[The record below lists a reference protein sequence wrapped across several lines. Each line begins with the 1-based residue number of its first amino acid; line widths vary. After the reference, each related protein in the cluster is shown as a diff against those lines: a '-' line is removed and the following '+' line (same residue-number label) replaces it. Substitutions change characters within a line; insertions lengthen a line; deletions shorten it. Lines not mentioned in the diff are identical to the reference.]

1 MYIRRFLNNAR
12 STNINTDT
20 DTITRCYYN
29 SLLEVIL
36 LVVGALVIV
45 GETNEYYG
53 GRKLS
58 HKRTRPEKHA

>member
-1 MYIRRFLNNAR
+1 MYTCRYLKNAR
-12 STNINTDT
+12 TTNFSTD
-20 DTITRCYYN
+20 DTITRCYYY